1 MKQFLQDYHHSLLNQ
16 FLIDIGLGAI
26 VAAILKFIS
35 TYLFADIEFVKWL
48 AILMCIDTVFGV
60 ITAYKEGI
68 ISSKGFGMIIK
79 KIMAYGV
86 VLCMIHILTHFKVQG
101 EKNNLFDW
109 FTQIGYSALV
119 VREAISIIE
128 NAGKLAPGLIPAWIL
143 KRLKGFD
150 QSGKPEDLTNPKEP
164 EKTT

>member
-16 FLIDIGLGAI
+16 FLIDVGLGTI
-26 VAAILKFIS
+26 VATFLKFIS
-35 TYLFADIEFVKWL
+35 TYLFADVEFAKWL
-48 AILMCIDTVFGV
+48 AILMCIDTVFGI
-60 ITAYKEGI
+60 ITAYRSGTV
-68 ISSKGFGMIIK
+68 SSKGFGMIIK
-79 KIMAYGV
+79 KITAYGV

-150 QSGKPEDLTNPKEP
+150 SSGKPQDLTNPSEP
-164 EKTT
+164 EKTA